1 MKAKKREE
9 NEEKGQGNKVK
20 ESDKTQLFVNGVKW
34 NVVGAEWLRA
44 AKRKHLLFN
53 VAFSAIFS
61 NQSYSDD
68 SM

>member
-1 MKAKKREE
+1 MKR
-9 NEEKGQGNKVK
+9 GQGNKVK

-44 AKRKHLLFN
+44 AKRKHLLFD

-61 NQSYSDD
+61 NQFYSEVSDER
-68 SM
+68 SF